1 MKTLNAKKNKIDVI
15 ETNKTNKIVIN
26 IPINNKQKL
35 DEQNE
40 IKIQKESKEIKIEE
54 NYVDQKIEE
63 QEQNN
68 IEIIQD
74 ENMNMNMNMNN
85 NIQYEEINTDN
96 KPNEENINQKYEK
109 EIIDN
114 INKKKK

>member
-1 MKTLNAKKNKIDVI
+1 MSSYSSAQAKLNAKKNKIDVI

-35 DEQNE
+35 DEQNG

-63 QEQNN
+63 QEKQMKK
-68 IEIIQD
+68 ILIK
-74 ENMNMNMNMNN
+74 NM
-85 NIQYEEINTDN
+85 
-96 KPNEENINQKYEK
+96 
-109 EIIDN
+109 
-114 INKKKK
+114 KKK